1 MGANRGRP
9 ERRALSLRYPDKLQ
23 ADRVHARL
31 VSRVLMP
38 MSYAALV
45 SGMLTYLVT
54 LVITLFIFPF
64 LPP

>member
-1 MGANRGRP
+1 
-9 ERRALSLRYPDKLQ
+9 
-23 ADRVHARL
+23 L